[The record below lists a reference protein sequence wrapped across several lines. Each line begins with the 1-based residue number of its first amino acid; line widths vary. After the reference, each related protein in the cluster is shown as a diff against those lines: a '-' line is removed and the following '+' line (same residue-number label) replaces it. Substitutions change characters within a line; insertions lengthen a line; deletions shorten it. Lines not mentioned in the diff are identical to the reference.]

1 MTRDSPRRS
10 PWLLATAPFRTG
22 DRRTLMSTL
31 TERPG
36 LNAPMGPN
44 GHPLPPARTVR
55 YNPSGAELQALT
67 SRMPQARRTS
77 FSNYNVQTRVVSRSK
92 ESTYLVT
99 DDASETTG
107 KAISRAEG
115 ARIAA
120 LQDAYIAAQPMLVID
135 GFIGNDLEQ
144 RSRVRLYIE
153 EANANIAGM
162 QQQLYFPPDAP
173 ADEWLPELSMIYT
186 PNLTMPG
193 YPDDRMIA
201 VDLEAGVTRVMNS
214 DYFGESKKGGL
225 RMWNALV
232 YERGGLAM
240 HAGCKVVPTDGGER
254 TMLIIGLS
262 GTGKTT
268 TTFTRQNNSQPVQD
282 DFIGLF
288 AGGKVVGTEN
298 GCFAKTFG
306 LDPAHEPAIHGAVVK
321 PDAYLEN
328 VSQHEEGGP
337 VDFFDTSYT
346 KNGRATFPMASLG
359 IWRDPREIGPVNH
372 LLILNRNDNIIP
384 AVARLSRE
392 QAAAYFMLGETQGTS
407 AGGAAEEGR
416 ALRVPG
422 TNPFYPHRDE
432 QQANRFHDL
441 MGSCDFDV
449 FLLNTGRVG
458 GGDGDARSKKVAI
471 EHSGAIVKAIAEGTI
486 SWERDPDFGYEVA
499 SALPGLE
506 DLELLQPRRLYER
519 TGRAAE
525 YAAWVERL
533 RRERVEFLER
543 YAGLL
548 PGIVDAIR

>member
-1 MTRDSPRRS
+1 
-10 PWLLATAPFRTG
+10 
-22 DRRTLMSTL
+22 MSTL
-31 TERPG
+31 TERPST
-36 LNAPMGPN
+36 NAPMGPH
-44 GHPLPPARTVR
+44 GRRLPTARSVR
-55 YNPSGAELQALT
+55 YNPTAEELQALT
-67 SRMPQARRTS
+67 ARMPQARRTS
-77 FSNYNVQTRVVSRSK
+77 FGNYNVQTRVTSRSSG
-92 ESTYLVT
+92 STYLVT
-99 DDASETTG
+99 DDPSETTG

-115 ARIAA
+115 IRIAS
-120 LQDAYIAAQPMLVID
+120 LQEEYIGGVDMLVID
-135 GFIGNDLEQ
+135 GYIGNEPAQ
-144 RSRVRLYIE
+144 RSRLRLYIE

-162 QQQLYFPPDAP
+162 QQQLYFAPDAP
-173 ADEWLPELSMIYT
+173 ADEWQPDLSLVYT
-186 PNLTMPG
+186 PNMPMPD
-193 YPDDRMIA
+193 YPDQRLIA
-201 VDLEAGVTRVMNS
+201 VDLEAGVSRVMNS

-232 YERGGLAM
+232 YARGGLAM

-288 AGGKVVGTEN
+288 EGGTVVGTEN

-306 LDPAHEPAIHGAVVK
+306 LDPRDEPAIYGAVVK

-328 VSQHEEGGP
+328 VSQRTDGGP

-384 AVARLSRE
+384 AVARLSRA
-392 QAAAYFMLGETQGTS
+392 QSAAYFMLGETRGTS
-407 AGGAAEEGR
+407 AGGATEEGR

-422 TNPFYPHRDE
+422 TNPFYPYRDE
-432 QQANRFHDL
+432 QQANRFLEL
-441 MGSCDFDV
+441 MASSDFDV

-458 GGDGDARSKKVAI
+458 GVDGNRVSKKVEI

-486 SWERDPDFGYEVA
+486 SWTRDPDFGYEVA
-499 SALPGLE
+499 AGLPGI
-506 DLELLQPRRLYER
+506 DDAELLEPRLLYTR
-519 TGRAAE
+519 TGRADE
-525 YAAWVERL
+525 YADWVSRL
-533 RRERVEFLER
+533 KRERIEFLQR
-543 YAGLL
+543 YAGLDPEIL
-548 PGIVDAIR
+548 AAVE

>member
-1 MTRDSPRRS
+1 
-10 PWLLATAPFRTG
+10 
-22 DRRTLMSTL
+22 MSTL
-31 TERPG
+31 AERPTA
-36 LNAPMGPN
+36 NAPMGPH
-44 GHPLPPARTVR
+44 GRRLPRARTLR
-55 YNPSGAELQALT
+55 YNPSAAELQALT
-67 SRMPQARRTS
+67 GRMPQARRTS
-77 FSNYNVQTRVVSRSK
+77 FGNYNVQTRVVSRSK

-99 DDASETTG
+99 DDPAETTG
-107 KAISRAEG
+107 KAISRTEA
-115 ARIAA
+115 ARIGA
-120 LQDAYIAAQPMLVID
+120 LQDAYVAGTEMLVID
-135 GFIGNDLEQ
+135 GYLGNDPEQ

-173 ADEWLPELSMIYT
+173 ADEWQPELSLIYT
-186 PNLTMPG
+186 PNLPIPG
-193 YPDDRMIA
+193 YPDDRLIS
-201 VDLEAGVTRVMNS
+201 VDLEAGVTRIMNS

-240 HAGCKVVPTDGGER
+240 HAGCKVVPTDAGER

-282 DFIGLF
+282 DFIGLY
-288 AGGKVVGTEN
+288 AGGRVVGTEN

-306 LDPAHEPAIHGAVVK
+306 LDPAHEPAIYGAVVR

-328 VSQHEEGGP
+328 VSQREPDGP

-346 KNGRATFPMASLG
+346 KNGRATFPMAALG
-359 IWRDPREIGPVNH
+359 IWRDPREIGPVDH

-384 AVARLSRE
+384 AVAKLSRE

-422 TNPFYPHRDE
+422 TNPFYPYRDE
-432 QQANRFHDL
+432 QQANRFLEL
-441 MGSCDFDV
+441 MASSDFDV

-458 GGDGDARSKKVAI
+458 GVEGSPSSKKVAI

-486 SWERDPDFGYEVA
+486 AWERDRDFGYLLA
-499 SALPGLE
+499 SHLPGVD
-506 DLELLQPRRLYER
+506 DLELLQPRLLYER
-519 TGRAAE
+519 TGRADE
-525 YAAWVERL
+525 YRAWVVRL
-533 RRERVEFLER
+533 KRERIEFLDG
-543 YAGLL
+543 YAGLAPEIL
-548 PGIVDAIR
+548 AAVQ

>member
-1 MTRDSPRRS
+1 
-10 PWLLATAPFRTG
+10 
-22 DRRTLMSTL
+22 MSTL
-31 TERPG
+31 AERPTT
-36 LNAPMGPN
+36 NAPMGPN
-44 GHPLPPARTVR
+44 GRRLPIARSVR
-55 YNPSGAELQALT
+55 YNPSPEELQELT
-67 SRMPQARRTS
+67 ERMSQARRTAYGN
-77 FSNYNVQTRVVSRSK
+77 FNVQTQVTSRSAG
-92 ESTYLVT
+92 STYLVT
-99 DDASETTG
+99 DDPAETTG
-107 KAISRAEG
+107 KAIPVARAAGVAE
-115 ARIAA
+115 R
-120 LQDAYIAAQPMLVID
+120 QDEYVAGTEMIVID
-135 GFIGNDLEQ
+135 GYLGNDPGQ

-153 EANANIAGM
+153 EANANVAGM

-173 ADEWLPELSMIYT
+173 ADRWEPELSLIYT
-186 PNLTMPG
+186 PNLPMPG
-193 YPDDRMIA
+193 YPEERLIA
-201 VDLEAGVTRVMNS
+201 VDLAAGVTRVMNS

-232 YERGGLAM
+232 FARGGLAM
-240 HAGCKVVPTDGGER
+240 HAGCKVVPTDGGEQ

-288 AGGKVVGTEN
+288 PGGKVVGTEN

-328 VSQHEEGGP
+328 VSQREAGGP

-441 MGSCDFDV
+441 MGTCDFDV

-486 SWERDPDFGYEVA
+486 AWERDPDFGYEVA
-499 SALPGLE
+499 AALPGV
-506 DLELLQPRRLYER
+506 DDIELLQPRLLYQH
-519 TGRAAE
+519 TGRADE
-525 YAAWVERL
+525 YTGWVERL

-543 YAGLL
+543 YAGLMPEIL
-548 PGIVDAIR
+548 AAIR

>member
-1 MTRDSPRRS
+1 
-10 PWLLATAPFRTG
+10 
-22 DRRTLMSTL
+22 MSTL
-31 TERPG
+31 AERPTT
-36 LNAPMGPN
+36 NAPMGPN
-44 GHPLPPARTVR
+44 GRPLPRAHSVR
-55 YNPSGAELQALT
+55 VNPPPAELQELT
-67 SRMPQARRTS
+67 SRMPQARRTG
-77 FSNYNVQTRVVSRSK
+77 FGNYNVQTRVVSRSK

-99 DDASETTG
+99 DHPAETTG
-107 KAISRAEG
+107 KSITRAEG

-120 LQDAYIAAQPMLVID
+120 LQDAYVAEQPMLVID
-135 GFIGNDLEQ
+135 GYLGNDPEQ

-173 ADEWLPELSMIYT
+173 ADEWLPQLSLIYT
-186 PNLTMPG
+186 PNLPMPG
-193 YPDDRMIA
+193 YPDDRLIA
-201 VDLEAGVTRVMNS
+201 VDLAAGVTRVMNS

-240 HAGCKVVPTDGGER
+240 HAGCKVVPTDAGER

-328 VSQHEEGGP
+328 VSQRQAGGP
-337 VDFFDTSYT
+337 VDFFDTSHT

-392 QAAAYFMLGETQGTS
+392 QAAAFFMLGETQGTS

-416 ALRVPG
+416 AMRVPG

-432 QQANRFHDL
+432 QQANRFLEL

-449 FLLNTGRVG
+449 YLLNTGRIG
-458 GGDGDARSKKVAI
+458 GKEGDDRSTKVQI

-486 SWERDPDFGYEVA
+486 SWQRDPDFGYEVA
-499 SALPGLE
+499 SALPGI
-506 DLELLQPRRLYER
+506 DDQELLQPRLLYER
-519 TGRAAE
+519 TGRAPDYGE
-525 YAAWVERL
+525 WVVRL
-533 RRERVEFLER
+533 RGERIEFLEG
-543 YAGLL
+543 YAGLRPEIL
-548 PGIVDAIR
+548 DAIR